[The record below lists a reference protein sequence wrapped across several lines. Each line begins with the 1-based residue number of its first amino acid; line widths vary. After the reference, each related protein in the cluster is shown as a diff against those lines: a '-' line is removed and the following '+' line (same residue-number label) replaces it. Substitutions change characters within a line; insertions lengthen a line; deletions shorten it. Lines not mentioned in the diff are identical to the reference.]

1 MNVFRTY
8 QQQLAASHQPIAQ
21 TALKHD
27 ATQIKRILSNKHTPR
42 TKAHKDSGPILG
54 ELQFRVLLALGH
66 YWAALTLLAA
76 AAPHKQPG
84 TPLLIL

>member
-1 MNVFRTY
+1 MNIFRTY

-27 ATQIKRILSNKHTPR
+27 VTQIKRILSNEHTPH

-54 ELQFRVLLALGH
+54 KLCFWVLLAMGR
-66 YWAALTLLAA
+66 YQAALTLLAG
-76 AAPHKQPG
+76 AAPHNQPG
-84 TPLLIL
+84 TPLLVL